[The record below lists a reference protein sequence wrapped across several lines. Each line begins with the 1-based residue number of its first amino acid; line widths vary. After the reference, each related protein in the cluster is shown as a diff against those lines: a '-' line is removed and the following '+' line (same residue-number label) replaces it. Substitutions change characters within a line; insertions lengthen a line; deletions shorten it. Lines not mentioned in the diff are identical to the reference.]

1 MERFID
7 ATITGRRK
15 EKIDYV
21 KGENQNKK
29 NKSTAR
35 LCSNMYC
42 GKRQNENKFITV
54 GICLTKTDQKVS
66 CM

>member
-1 MERFID
+1 MERLID

-21 KGENQNKK
+21 KGENQKK

-35 LCSNMYC
+35 
-42 GKRQNENKFITV
+42 
-54 GICLTKTDQKVS
+54 
-66 CM
+66 